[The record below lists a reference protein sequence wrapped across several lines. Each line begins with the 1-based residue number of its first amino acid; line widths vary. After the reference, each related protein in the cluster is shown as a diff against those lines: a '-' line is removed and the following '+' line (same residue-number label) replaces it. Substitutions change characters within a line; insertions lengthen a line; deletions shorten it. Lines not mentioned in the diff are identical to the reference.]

1 MQKLH
6 FMKDGQAAFGGKNDA
21 ENYSPIYLC
30 PEAPYWLVPN
40 KAGAR
45 LLESGGG
52 AVAVSAAGKDDLI
65 RAWNAETGIPL
76 LQSALEV
83 EHFFGSLD
91 LPVPAVYP
99 GRSGIKLEKLSELWL
114 HITDDCNLRCKHCLF
129 GGNFS
134 KKRELAL
141 KAIKQ
146 VVTEAVTLGCGL
158 ICFTGGEPFLYPE
171 FIGLLEWVQDHAGLR
186 VAILT
191 NGTLIEE
198 QFVALQKLDLAR
210 LHLQVS
216 LEGPEEQ
223 NEAIRGVGTFIQA
236 TQAIARLRKN
246 GFSVSVAT
254 TVETRNMASLPDFF
268 ATLAELDVSTIH
280 FQYHFQRGFG
290 ADMEVAISEFRQLLP
305 KIFAAAEK
313 YAITI
318 DNLEALRAQVFSPP
332 GTRFDFGNGGWESLA
347 VGPDGA
353 IFPTPATIDIPYLN
367 SGNLAEGLAEI
378 WRNSS
383 GLREVREL
391 SLLQNR
397 EMASDPYR
405 FLIGGGDL
413 DRSLVGYDRVAGFIL
428 KPDPYAQIARDMV
441 RYLINREASALTLA
455 ESETPGLRL
464 RMGDITTACPAGAE
478 VNFTH
483 CNCLLSMGQG
493 THNLVRNFYGSRAE
507 TPDET
512 ILNPVAFAG
521 PGFDIIPEEARGR
534 MYGCGSPVA
543 DAAAKVGETLVDLGS
558 GTGVECF
565 LAARKVGPA
574 GRVFGIDMTDRMLN
588 IADRAKE
595 KVAQTLGYHNIEFKK
610 GLLEEL
616 PLAEAQ
622 ADVVISNCVVN
633 LSGSKR
639 RVFQEIFRVLKPG
652 GRLVISDVVTE
663 SEPPPAVRADHQLAG
678 ECIGGAMVQD
688 YLLALLK
695 DMGFVHVMIVKRFP
709 YRVVLGHDFYSLT
722 YTAWKPALTPENAE
736 LIYAGPFAALVSAQ
750 GRLFPLGKRIA
761 APLATGFYGEELAAN
776 GMLTIAPG
784 GAVTNVDAVC
794 GCDCSLPPDT
804 AAIAGTAPVSGCDCG
819 DPAVTANVSERPVT
833 GCLVCGAPLRYFQ
846 VAETRTCSK
855 CGTELLTN
863 SVCVN
868 DHFVCDSCHI
878 LDPLEVIKR
887 MSLAAAETD
896 MIVLLQKIRESE
908 KFPLHGPEHHALI
921 PAVILSC
928 YRNLGGKVTD
938 AQILQ
943 GIERGRL
950 IPGGACGFMGSC
962 GAATGA
968 GIAFSILL
976 AASPLT
982 PDPRAKIQFLVAE
995 ILRDISE
1002 FKASRCCQREAYTA
1016 LSKVVELAKDLLPI
1030 RLQAQVRPVCRQYK
1044 YNRECI
1050 HGECPFFDPGP
1061 AAGPGRGTVFP
1072 MVNGG

>member
-6 FMKDGQAAFGGKNDA
+6 FIKDSLPAFGGKSED
-21 ENYSPIYLC
+21 ENSSPIYLC
-30 PEAPYWLVPN
+30 PEAPYWFVPN
-40 KAGAR
+40 RAGTR
-45 LLESGGG
+45 LLESGGCE
-52 AVAVSAAGKDDLI
+52 VEVSAAGKDDLV
-65 RAWNAETGIPL
+65 RVWNTETGIPL

-83 EHFFGSLD
+83 EHFFRSLD
-91 LPVPAVYP
+91 LPAPAVYA
-99 GRSGIKLEKLSELWL
+99 GRAGIELERLSELWL
-114 HITDDCNLRCKHCLF
+114 HITDACNLRCQHCLF

-134 KKRELAL
+134 KKRELVL
-141 KAIKQ
+141 EAIKQ
-146 VVTEAVTLGCGL
+146 VVTEAVNLGCGL
-158 ICFTGGEPFLYPE
+158 ICFTGGEPFLYSE
-171 FIGLLEWVQDHAGLR
+171 FVGLLEWVLGHAGLQ

-198 QFVALQKLDLAR
+198 QLADLQKLDQER

-216 LEGPEEQ
+216 LEGPKEQ
-223 NEAIRGVGTFIQA
+223 NDAIRGAGTFTQA
-236 TQAIARLRKN
+236 TQTIARLREN

-254 TVETRNMASLPDFF
+254 TVETRNMAALPELF
-268 ATLAELDVSTIH
+268 AILAELDVSTIH

-290 ADMEVAISEFRQLLP
+290 ADMEVAISDFRKLLP
-305 KIFAAAEK
+305 EIFAAAEK
-313 YAITI
+313 FAIMI

-367 SGNLAEGLAEI
+367 SGNISAGLDEI
-378 WRNSS
+378 WCNSS
-383 GLREVREL
+383 ALREVREL
-391 SLLQNR
+391 SLMQNR

-413 DRSLVGYDRVAGFIL
+413 DHSLTGYDPISGFIL
-428 KPDPYAQIARDMV
+428 EADPYAPIARDIV
-441 RYLINREASALTLA
+441 RYLIAKEASALTLNDV
-455 ESETPGLRL
+455 SQPGFRL
-464 RMGDITTACPAGAE
+464 RMGDVTTECPAGAE

-507 TPDET
+507 TTDES
-512 ILNPVAFAG
+512 ILNPVSFSD
-521 PGFDIIPEEARGR
+521 PDFDIIPEEARGR
-534 MYGCGSPVA
+534 MYGCGSPVE
-543 DAAAKVGETLVDLGS
+543 DAAVKTGETLVDLGS

-565 LAARKVGPA
+565 LAARKVGPS

-588 IADRAKE
+588 IANRANE
-595 KVAQTLGYHNIEFKK
+595 KVARTLGYHNIEFKK

-616 PLAEAQ
+616 PLAAAR

-633 LSGSKR
+633 LSESKR

-688 YLLALLK
+688 YLLALLQ
-695 DMGFVHVMIVKRFP
+695 DMGFVHVQIIKRFP
-709 YRVVLGHDFYSLT
+709 YRVVLGHSFYSLT
-722 YTAWKPALTPENAE
+722 YAAWKPALTTENAK

-750 GRLFPLGKRIA
+750 GRFFPLGKRIS
-761 APLATGFYGEELAAN
+761 APLETGFNDEELAAN
-776 GMLTIAPG
+776 GMLTIAPD

-794 GCDCSLPPDT
+794 GCDCSLPPES
-804 AAIAGTAPVSGCDCG
+804 AAVAGAASACDC
-819 DPAVTANVSERPVT
+819 DCAEPAASGNSGQKPVT
-833 GCLVCGAPLRYFQ
+833 GCLICGAQLSYFQ
-846 VAETRTCSK
+846 VAETRTCVK
-855 CGTELLTN
+855 CGTESLTN
-863 SVCVN
+863 AVCAN

-878 LDPLEVIKR
+878 LDPLTLIKR
-887 MSLAAAETD
+887 MSLAATETD

-928 YRNLGGKVTD
+928 YRNLGGIVTD
-938 AQILQ
+938 EQILQ
-943 GIERGRL
+943 GIERGRQ

-976 AASPLT
+976 EVSPLT

-1002 FKASRCCQREAYTA
+1002 FKAARCCQREAYVA
-1016 LSKVVELAKDLLPI
+1016 LNRVVGLAKDLLPI
-1030 RLQAQVRPVCRQYK
+1030 PLQAQIRPVCTQYK

-1050 HGECPFFDPGP
+1050 HGECSFFKPEP
-1061 AAGPGRGTVFP
+1061 VAGPGGGIVFP
-1072 MVNGG
+1072 MAQGG